1 MNPVIKRAFDC
12 TASTVLLLL
21 LAGPAAVVALTV
33 LLVEGSPVFYGQ
45 QRVGRHGRPF
55 TILKFRTMRPAAAGD
70 AAITSG
76 RTDDRITKTGAV
88 LRRFRVDEWPQ
99 LWNVLRGDMSL
110 VGPRP
115 EAERFVDLS
124 DPRWQVV
131 LQVRPG
137 ITGPDALAFKDE
149 GVRLAA
155 AVDAE
160 QCYRDEILPEKLAL
174 QMDYVRTRSLFKDV
188 AVLFRTLGALMG

>member
-1 MNPVIKRAFDC
+1 MSPVIKRAFDI
-12 TASTVLLLL
+12 AAAAVLLIL
-21 LAGPAAVVALTV
+21 LAVPAAAVALAV
-33 LLVEGSPVFYGQ
+33 LLSEGTPILFA
-45 QRVGRHGRPF
+45 QRRMGRHGQPF
-55 TILKFRTMRPAAAGD
+55 DILKFRTMRPAEPGD

-76 RTDDRITKTGAV
+76 QADDRITRSGAV
-88 LRRFRVDEWPQ
+88 LRRFRIDEWPQ

-115 EAERFVDLS
+115 EAESLVDLG
-124 DPRWQVV
+124 DPRWQMV

-149 GVRLAA
+149 GERLAA
-155 AVDAE
+155 AADAD
-160 QCYRDEILPEKLAL
+160 QCYREEILPEKLAM
-174 QMDYVRTRSLFKDV
+174 QMDYVRTRSFTGDV